1 MQRQT
6 GPGSSDYPPKHP
18 FQGAA
23 LMGGAESISQRES
36 EQTALKPLDAHAVRC
51 QFTQIRV
58 AATSVYR
65 RQ

>member
-1 MQRQT
+1 
-6 GPGSSDYPPKHP
+6 
-18 FQGAA
+18 
-23 LMGGAESISQRES
+23 MGGAESISQRES

-51 QFTQIRV
+51 QFTPIRV